1 MEKNIGMQKH
11 AGKVGNLY
19 FLDSFKT
26 PTKINLD
33 MVDGMTLVI
42 QKKKMISEENTWD
55 GPVKFDPLPFF
66 FSSLSKVRCEGSCHL
81 EDRNLPNFPF
91 AEMRFVLIFQFTYL
105 HEHWIPLPF
114 HFPLYMCVHK
124 CCSGDY
130 QLHTPTYA
138 VLLWSICM

>member
-42 QKKKMISEENTWD
+42 QKKKND
-55 GPVKFDPLPFF
+55 FRRKY
-66 FSSLSKVRCEGSCHL
+66 
-81 EDRNLPNFPF
+81 
-91 AEMRFVLIFQFTYL
+91 MRWARQI
-105 HEHWIPLPF
+105 
-114 HFPLYMCVHK
+114 
-124 CCSGDY
+124 
-130 QLHTPTYA
+130 
-138 VLLWSICM
+138 